1 MLSFNLHFIIL
12 ATDMVDFSEMN
23 MHLEVDFIFKTR
35 TIYFSHIF
43 LSTKGH
49 KRFKF
54 LHKIEEKKP
63 IFDFN

>member
-35 TIYFSHIF
+35 KIYFHISSSQQRGTSDSNF
-43 LSTKGH
+43 CTKL
-49 KRFKF
+49 K
-54 LHKIEEKKP
+54 KKP
-63 IFDFN
+63 IFDSN